1 MGPGIRLRTGRE
13 RPRPGLVGTDREAG
27 APAPRGAPPRPR
39 PQKGDPARY
48 GGGAGPA
55 SPRGPPPVAVTYWF
69 QRNLSGLISPVE
81 PVIHPPR
88 ASAKDWPLFVF
99 QQLIPSW
106 VEWQA

>member
-1 MGPGIRLRTGRE
+1 MRQSNRYPRNPERDAVAHPTGR
-13 RPRPGLVGTDREAG
+13 PTPGVVGTDREAG
-27 APAPRGAPPRPR
+27 SE
-39 PQKGDPARY
+39 
-48 GGGAGPA
+48 
-55 SPRGPPPVAVTYWF
+55 SPRGPPRVTATYWF